1 MMAFVNVG
9 QKEKGMT
16 QNNQRRKRGRGMN
29 KYTKEMSESE
39 ILMALANIRTELLN
53 AVDTIETIA
62 KNIAYKGGD
71 NE

>member
-1 MMAFVNVG
+1 MAFVNVG

-53 AVDTIETIA
+53 AVDTIEAIA
-62 KNIAYKGGD
+62 KNITYKGGD

>member
-1 MMAFVNVG
+1 MS
-9 QKEKGMT
+9 
-16 QNNQRRKRGRGMN
+16 

-39 ILMALANIRTELLN
+39 ILIAFANIRTELLN
-53 AVDTIETIA
+53 AVNMIEAIT

>member
-1 MMAFVNVG
+1 MS
-9 QKEKGMT
+9 
-16 QNNQRRKRGRGMN
+16 

-39 ILMALANIRTELLN
+39 ILIALANIRTELLN
-53 AVDTIETIA
+53 AVNTIEAIA

>member
-1 MMAFVNVG
+1 MAFVNVG

-53 AVDTIETIA
+53 AVDTIEAIA
-62 KNIAYKGGD
+62 KNIKYKGD
-71 NE
+71 DSK